1 MRLAFTGTHKGMTPR
16 QHSIVKQILEE
27 YVEKDILIVTH
38 GCCLGADAEFHDLC
52 LHFSVPFIDVWPC
65 NIEKMTARLTP
76 TPLSSNSRVILHL
89 PQPPLDRNW
98 DIVREADLVV
108 ACPES
113 AVESLRSGTWAT
125 VRYADQLDKTIKVIK
140 PYDDDTQ

>member
-1 MRLAFTGTHKGMTPR
+1 MILAFTGTRKGMTPR

-27 YVEKDILIVTH
+27 FEPSEVHH
-38 GCCLGADAEFHDLC
+38 GGCIGADQEFHELC
-52 LHFSVPFIDVWPC
+52 IYMLVPVIHIW
-65 NIEKMTARLTP
+65 
-76 TPLSSNSRVILHL
+76 LSNLKHSQAAILGSSAVRTIIHAE
-89 PQPPLDRNW
+89 QPPLDRNW

-125 VRYADQLDKTIKVIK
+125 VRYADQLNKTIKVIK

>member
-1 MRLAFTGTHKGMTPR
+1 MILSFTGTRKGMTPR

-27 YVEKDILIVTH
+27 FEPTQVCH
-38 GCCLGADAEFHDLC
+38 GGCKGADTEFHELC
-52 LHFSVPFIDVWPC
+52 VYFSIPLIEVWPS
-65 NIEKMTARLTP
+65 NLPHTQGVLKSP
-76 TPLSSNSRVILHL
+76 GVSSKCLVIYKP

-98 DIVREADLVV
+98 DIIREADLVV
-108 ACPES
+108 ACPDT
-113 AVESLRSGTWAT
+113 AVENLRSGTWAT

>member
-1 MRLAFTGTHKGMTPR
+1 MRLAFTGTRKGMTPR

-27 YVEKDILIVTH
+27 FEPDEVSH
-38 GCCLGADAEFHDLC
+38 GGCVGADEEFHQLC
-52 LHFSVPFIDVWPC
+52 ISMQLAYIHVWPS
-65 NIEKMTARLTP
+65 NIQSMQMNYP
-76 TPLSSNSRVILHL
+76 SHFNVIVHVHP

-113 AVESLRSGTWAT
+113 AQESLRSGTWAT
-125 VRYADQLDKTIKVIK
+125 VRYADQLNKTIKVIK